1 MKPAIRTLLTL
12 AWVFSALLPLAACGV
27 DVQDAEQGKN
37 VEIKSPVG
45 DLSVRT
51 DVKNPDTGLP
61 VYPGAQPLR
70 HDREPESADVNIS
83 SKWFGVKVI
92 AANYESDDTQDKIL
106 DFYRQEMKA
115 FGAVTECRGDVD
127 FQGGPGA
134 RRPVCKERPSS
145 RDVQLV
151 TGTEERQRV
160 VSVKPRGNGSEFA
173 LIYVNT
179 RG

>member
-1 MKPAIRTLLTL
+1 MKPASRTPLTL
-12 AWVFSALLPLAACGV
+12 ALGFAALLPLAACGV
-27 DVQDAEQGKN
+27 DVHEAERGKN
-37 VEIKSPVG
+37 VDIKSPLG

-51 DVKNPDTGLP
+51 NVTNPDTGLR

-70 HDREPESADVNIS
+70 EHGDHESADVNIS

-92 AANYESDDTQDKIL
+92 AAKYESDDTQDKIL

-115 FGAVTECRGDVD
+115 FGTVTECRGNVD
-127 FQGGPGA
+127 FHGPGG
-134 RRPVCKERPSS
+134 RQPVCKERASS
-145 RDVQLV
+145 PDVQLV

-160 VSVKPRGNGSEFA
+160 VSVKPRGDGSEFA
-173 LIYVNT
+173 LVYVNT

>member
-1 MKPAIRTLLTL
+1 MKPAPRAPLTL
-12 AWVFSALLPLAACGV
+12 ALGVAALLPLAACGV
-27 DVQDAEQGKN
+27 DVHDAERGKN
-37 VEIKSPVG
+37 VDIKSPLG

-51 DVKNPDTGLP
+51 NVQNPDTGLR

-70 HDREPESADVNIS
+70 EHDHESADVNIA
-83 SKWFGVKVI
+83 SKWFDVKVV
-92 AANYESDDTQDKIL
+92 AANYESDDAQDKIL

-127 FQGGPGA
+127 FHGGPGA

-173 LIYVNT
+173 LVYVNT